1 MIRDFD
7 FSIYLY
13 LAHFL
18 PSTFIR
24 MFVFTSSLAYYTTNL
39 VDVMKGSGLGGVGD
53 EGTAAARVA
62 HVVISG
68 KQIKLSVMSL
78 CRYFLRNRRKVYL
91 NAVVW
96 LAARVSMASAF
107 IVTAVCLTMLLLAAA
122 ASTDEARSDLD
133 AADSI
138 SPLA

>member
-1 MIRDFD
+1 MPISHSPCRRR
-7 FSIYLY
+7 SKGP
-13 LAHFL
+13 L
-18 PSTFIR
+18 PS
-24 MFVFTSSLAYYTTNL
+24 
-39 VDVMKGSGLGGVGD
+39 
-53 EGTAAARVA
+53 
-62 HVVISG
+62 
-68 KQIKLSVMSL
+68 
-78 CRYFLRNRRKVYL
+78 CLRNRRKVYL

-122 ASTDEARSDLD
+122 AASTDEARSDLD

>member
-1 MIRDFD
+1 
-7 FSIYLY
+7 
-13 LAHFL
+13 
-18 PSTFIR
+18 

-68 KQIKLSVMSL
+68 KQIKLSDMSL

-122 ASTDEARSDLD
+122 AASTDEARSDLD

>member
-1 MIRDFD
+1 M
-7 FSIYLY
+7 
-13 LAHFL
+13 
-18 PSTFIR
+18 
-24 MFVFTSSLAYYTTNL
+24 
-39 VDVMKGSGLGGVGD
+39 
-53 EGTAAARVA
+53 
-62 HVVISG
+62 
-68 KQIKLSVMSL
+68 
-78 CRYFLRNRRKVYL
+78 YL

-107 IVTAVCLTMLLLAAA
+107 NVTAVCLTMLLLAA